1 MRVQSTPEHTL
12 VPTSAPPSL
21 DVRQHALFLDFDGT
35 LVEIADRP
43 HAIVISDALQAL
55 LTNLHT
61 ATTNALALISG
72 RTIADMESHL
82 GDQFAHIAGVHG
94 HEMKYGGEIRRDDS
108 RHSPIPFA
116 AAEIRVLQRNEQMP
130 ALIEDKGASLA
141 LHYRHAPDAEHEVR
155 RIAQDIAAR
164 RGLRVLE
171 GKMVIE
177 LIAGPH
183 TKGDALMNFMRTPPF
198 AGRIPIMIGDDITDE
213 HGFRAARVAG
223 GFGILVGAPRN
234 TEAAYRLDEPA
245 AVHAWLQAGLTR

>member
-1 MRVQSTPEHTL
+1 MRVQSTPQHPFDLT
-12 VPTSAPPSL
+12 PAPPL

-43 HAIVISDALQAL
+43 HDVIVTDTLRAL
-55 LTNLHT
+55 LTDLHSAT
-61 ATTNALALISG
+61 ASALALISG
-72 RTIADMESHL
+72 RTIADMESLL
-82 GDQFAHIAGVHG
+82 GEQFAHIAGVHG
-94 HEMKYGGEIRRDDS
+94 HEMKFGDEVRRDEAA
-108 RHSPIPFA
+108 HSPIPFA

-130 ALIEDKGASLA
+130 ALVEDKGASLA
-141 LHYRHAPDAEHEVR
+141 LHYRHAPHAEQQVR
-155 RIAQDIAAR
+155 RIALDIAAR

-198 AGRIPIMIGDDITDE
+198 AARTPIMIGDDVTDE
-213 HGFRAARVAG
+213 HGFRAARAAG
-223 GFGILVGAPRN
+223 GFGILVGPPRP
-234 TEAAYRLDEPA
+234 TDATHCLADPA

>member
-12 VPTSAPPSL
+12 VPTPTPPSL
-21 DVRQHALFLDFDGT
+21 EVRQHALFLDFDGT

-43 HAIVISDALQAL
+43 HAVIISDALRAL
-55 LTNLHT
+55 LTDIHS
-61 ATTNALALISG
+61 ATTNAFALISG
-72 RTIADMESHL
+72 RTIADMESLL

-116 AAEIRVLQRNEQMP
+116 AAEIRALQRNNQIP
-130 ALIEDKGASLA
+130 ALVEDKGASLA
-141 LHYRHAPDAEHEVR
+141 LHYRHAPHAEHDVR
-155 RIAQDIAAR
+155 RIARDIAAR

-177 LIAGPH
+177 LITGPH

-198 AGRIPIMIGDDITDE
+198 AGRTPIMIGDDVTDE

-223 GFGILVGAPRN
+223 GFGILVGPPRA
-234 TEAAYRLDEPA
+234 TEAAYRLDDPT
-245 AVHAWLQAGLTR
+245 AVQAWLAAGLAR